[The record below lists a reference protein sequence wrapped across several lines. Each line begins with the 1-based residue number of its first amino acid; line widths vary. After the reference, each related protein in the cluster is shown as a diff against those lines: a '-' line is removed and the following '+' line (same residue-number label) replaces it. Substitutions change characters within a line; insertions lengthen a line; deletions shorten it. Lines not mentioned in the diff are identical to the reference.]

1 MIVQMVI
8 GLLVVLLLVVCWLL
22 YRTMMEVRSLKKMDR
37 MEQAFLQNINHEIR
51 VPLKAIK
58 SLAAT
63 VGQEDLYL
71 SKNEKRNISD
81 QMVYNSNLVSTLI
94 DEVVMFS
101 NAQEPGVTLKME
113 SFSPNALCRR
123 CLEANVL
130 NIYHRQA
137 VKMLF
142 RRELNDEFF
151 VQSDR
156 HLVELIINKLVVNA
170 CRFTEQGEVSVG
182 CNVEEFPDCLTIS
195 VTDTGVGIP
204 ENRIGNLFSFFEEP
218 DDVNDE
224 AELDL
229 SICSKLAEKLGG
241 KLLHDSNRKKGTRMM
256 LVLPLR

>member
-1 MIVQMVI
+1 MEKTLII
-8 GLLVVLLLVVCWLL
+8 ILLAALVVACCML
-22 YRTMMEVRSLKKMDR
+22 YKQYRELRVLRKNDR
-37 MEQAFLQNINHEIR
+37 MQKAFLQNINHEIR

-58 SLAAT
+58 SLAGT

-71 SKNEKRNISD
+71 SKNEKRSISE
-81 QMVYNSNLVSTLI
+81 QMVYNSNLVSTLV
-94 DEVVMFS
+94 DELVMFA
-101 NAQEPGVTLKME
+101 NADETVTLKVE

-130 NIYHRQA
+130 NIYHRKA
-137 VKMLF
+137 VRMQF

-151 VQSDR
+151 IHSDR

-182 CNVEEFPDCLTIS
+182 CNLEEFPDCLTIS
-195 VTDTGVGIP
+195 VSDTGVGIP
-204 ENRIGNLFSFFEEP
+204 ENRLGNIFTFFEEP
-218 DDVNDE
+218 DDVKDE

-241 KLLHDSNRKKGTRMM
+241 RLYHDDTQQKGTRMM